1 MPVARPLYFSIGGHP
16 AFRCPIIEGTRQT
29 DYKLHFDTETEITSS
44 ILGEGGLLTHDHKT
58 YPLKHGE
65 LAVTEDLFDQ
75 DALVI
80 EGNQAHEVSL
90 SYGQEKPYLTVRFN
104 APLFGIWSP
113 PKKNA
118 PFICIEPWY
127 GRCDK
132 ADFTGELDKR
142 EWGNTL
148 DAGECFE
155 ASYEVIV

>member
-1 MPVARPLYFSIGGHP
+1 M
-16 AFRCPIIEGTRQT
+16 
-29 DYKLHFDTETEITSS
+29 
-44 ILGEGGLLTHDHKT
+44 
-58 YPLKHGE
+58 KHGE